1 MICLVI
7 FLYVENIECII
18 KFRTIIT
25 NLEPLGSYAYLSI
38 VTAAT
43 KFTFSEEEALVLDAS
58 DGRRAEFITGR
69 ESLRKVLGQL
79 GFAPQAILP
88 YASGAPKLPDGAV
101 GSIAHS
107 RKLCCAI
114 AGHDSDFKAIGID
127 IEGTDRLTK
136 QAAKRVTTA
145 DEKIW
150 TGDDQV
156 RASILFSLK
165 ESFYKM
171 QFPCWKRLA
180 NFEDVSLEVDLTS
193 GTAKIAKISSK
204 FGYNLKS
211 LASQVCFNFSL
222 FDSYVVS
229 ICWLRVN

>member
-1 MICLVI
+1 MK
-7 FLYVENIECII
+7 NIERITR
-18 KFRTIIT
+18 FRALIS
-25 NLEPLGSYAYLSI
+25 NLEPLGSSVYLSI
-38 VTAAT
+38 VSGAT
-43 KFTFSEEEALVLDAS
+43 KFTFSDEEALVVHAS

-88 YASGAPKLPDGAV
+88 NASGAPMLPDGAV

-114 AGHDSDFKAIGID
+114 AGRNSDFMALGID
-127 IEGTDRLTK
+127 IEGTDRLTA

-145 DEKIW
+145 NEIIW
-150 TGDDQV
+150 TGGDRV

-171 QFPCWKRLA
+171 QFPRWKRYA
-180 NFEDVSLEVDLTS
+180 NFEDLSLEVNLTS
-193 GTAKIAKISSK
+193 GTAKIAKISPK
-204 FGYNLKS
+204 FGVSLKY
-211 LASQVCFNFSL
+211 LASKVNFNFL
-222 FDSYVVS
+222 LYDSYVIS
-229 ICWLRVN
+229 ICWLRED

>member
-1 MICLVI
+1 MICFVI
-7 FLYVENIECII
+7 FLSVKNIECII
-18 KFRTIIT
+18 KFRTLIS
-25 NLEPLGSYAYLSI
+25 NLEPIGSYAYLRT
-38 VTAAT
+38 VTGAT
-43 KFTFSEEEALVLDAS
+43 KCTFSEEEALVAYAS
-58 DGRRAEFITGR
+58 DGRKAEFITGR

-88 YASGAPKLPDGAV
+88 NASGVPILPDGAV

-114 AGHDSDFKAIGID
+114 AGHDSDFKALGID
-127 IEGTDRLTK
+127 IEGTDRLTA

-145 DEKIW
+145 DEEVW
-150 TGDDQV
+150 TGGDRV

-171 QFPCWKRLA
+171 QFPCWNRLA
-180 NFEDVSLEVDLTS
+180 NFDDVSLQVDLTS

-211 LASQVCFNFSL
+211 LASQVRFNFSL
-222 FDSYVVS
+222 YDSYVVS

>member
-1 MICLVI
+1 MRS
-7 FLYVENIECII
+7 IESIT
-18 KFRTIIT
+18 KFSALIS
-25 NLEPLGSYAYLSI
+25 NLEPLGSYAHLSI
-38 VTAAT
+38 VTGAT
-43 KFTFSEEEALVLDAS
+43 KFTFSDEEALVEHAS
-58 DGRRAEFITGR
+58 DGRSAEFISGR

-88 YASGAPKLPDGAV
+88 NASGAPTLPDGAV

-107 RKLCCAI
+107 RKLCCSI
-114 AGHDSDFKAIGID
+114 AGHDSDFKALGID
-127 IEGTDRLTK
+127 IEGTDRLTA
-136 QAAKRVTTA
+136 QAAKRITTA

-150 TGDDQV
+150 TGGDRV

-180 NFEDVSLEVDLTS
+180 NFEDLSLEVDLIS
-193 GTAKIAKISSK
+193 GTAKIATISPK
-204 FGYNLKS
+204 FGSTLRS
-211 LASQVCFNFSL
+211 LASQIHFNFVIY
-222 FDSYVVS
+222 DSYVVS